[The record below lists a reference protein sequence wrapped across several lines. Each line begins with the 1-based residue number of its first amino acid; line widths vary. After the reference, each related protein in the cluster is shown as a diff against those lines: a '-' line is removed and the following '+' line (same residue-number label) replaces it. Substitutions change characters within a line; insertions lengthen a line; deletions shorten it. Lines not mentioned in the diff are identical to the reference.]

1 MGTRVYVGGF
11 VLVLTKEIRIM
22 TPLFASR
29 AGGRLRDLGFP
40 PRKRSG
46 RSFGVVPALPV
57 QLRYASAAPG
67 ITATREGGAA

>member
-1 MGTRVYVGGF
+1 MA
-11 VLVLTKEIRIM
+11 
-22 TPLFASR
+22 PLFASI
-29 AGGRLRDLGFP
+29 AGGRLRDLGLP

-67 ITATREGGAA
+67 ITAIREGGAA